1 MSSENNGFFSN
12 LVNLFQKNNDPYT
25 QTPPMGL
32 QYFNFEKGAQFIS
45 ISGKESEIL
54 RTTPQLFAVIY
65 RRAQMLANGRFIHY
79 DKNGKEL
86 ENSKI
91 VEFLKR
97 PNPFQKQ
104 NEWIIQQDIQKST
117 YGNNFIYILKGSEV
131 AEVPAALWN
140 LSPKGIVIERTG
152 KIWQQTEESGV
163 VKSYNM
169 NMNKGTQQYEE
180 TFDPKTILH
189 RNIQDVDDPVTG
201 TSPFH
206 ALQMPISNI
215 RGAYGFRNVLI
226 TEKGAIGMISNNSK
240 STAGA
245 LPLTSKERENIEEQF
260 STNYGISDKQRRII
274 MSSASLT
281 WNPMSYPTKDMMLF
295 EEIDEDMRTI
305 IDAYGLNEALFSLG
319 KGTTFDNYKEGEKA
333 AYQDTIIPEG
343 EDLANGLSDKFG
355 LTAKGEKLVLD
366 YSHVPVLQED
376 QQKESAILKTKAEAI
391 KILSDLGT
399 YSAAEIKEI
408 IKL

>member
-1 MSSENNGFFSN
+1 
-12 LVNLFQKNNDPYT
+12 
-25 QTPPMGL
+25 MGM
-32 QYFNFEKGAQFIS
+32 QYFNFKKGAQFIS
-45 ISGKESEIL
+45 IDGKESEIL
-54 RTTPQLFAVIY
+54 KTTPQLFAVIY

-79 DKNGKEL
+79 DKNGEIIK
-86 ENSKI
+86 NSQI

-104 NEWIIQQDIQKST
+104 NEWLIQQDVQKST
-117 YGNNFIYILKGSEV
+117 YGNTFIYILKGSAL

-140 LSPKGIVIERTG
+140 LAPKGMVIERTG
-152 KIWQQTEESGV
+152 KIWKQTTEKGV

-169 NMNKGTQQYEE
+169 NLNKGTNKYEE
-180 TFDPKTILH
+180 TFKPNEILH

-206 ALQMPISNI
+206 ALKMPISNL
-215 RGAYGFRNVLI
+215 RGAYGFRNVII

-245 LPLTSKERENIEEQF
+245 LPLTSQERKNLEDQF
-260 STNYGISDKQRRII
+260 SQNYGISDKQRRII

-281 WNPMSYPTKDMMLF
+281 WNPMSYPTKEMQLF
-295 EEIDEDMRTI
+295 EEVDENTRTI

-343 EDLANGLSDKFG
+343 EDLANGLSDKLG
-355 LTAKGEKLVLD
+355 LTEKGERLVLD
-366 YSHVPVLQED
+366 YGHVPALQED
-376 QQKESAILKTKAEAI
+376 QGKEADIIKTKADAM
-391 KILSDLGT
+391 KILVDSGIYT
-399 YSAAEIKEI
+399 AEQIKDI
-408 IKL
+408 IEL